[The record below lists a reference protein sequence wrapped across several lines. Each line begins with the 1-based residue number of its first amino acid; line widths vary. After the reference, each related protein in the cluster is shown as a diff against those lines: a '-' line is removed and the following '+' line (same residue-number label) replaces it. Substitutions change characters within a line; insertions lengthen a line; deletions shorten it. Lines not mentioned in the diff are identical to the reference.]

1 MGGRLRPNMQLVTSL
16 VSSLEGL
23 GRLIGE
29 TDQSRE
35 EEVEV
40 PKADIRRVWS
50 GRVGTGR
57 WSQETA
63 LGDHP

>member
-1 MGGRLRPNMQLVTSL
+1 MTSL

-23 GRLIGE
+23 GRLIGA
-29 TDQSRE
+29 DQSRE

-40 PKADIRRVWS
+40 PAADIRRVWS

-63 LGDHP
+63 PGDHP

>member
-1 MGGRLRPNMQLVTSL
+1 MTSL